1 LKSYSVT
8 DFPLE
13 AVVQTRIWVKML
25 EINRIIQLATE
36 AAAESEITWK
46 EAEAG
51 AIEPTKKILELL
63 DLIIPP
69 NSQSPPSLQS
79 TEHSKRDLT
88 EHSKHDLTDYIK
100 VENRLSLQL
109 LWLSPRTQRS
119 MHSKF
124 PWQWQTHRWRQHE
137 NHRA

>member
-13 AVVQTRIWVKML
+13 AVEQTRIWVKML
-25 EINRIIQLATE
+25 ENHRIIQLATG

-51 AIEPTKKILELL
+51 AIKPTKKILELL

-69 NSQSPPSLQS
+69 NNRSPPSLRS

-109 LWLSPRTQRS
+109 LWLLPRTQQS

-124 PWQWQTHRWRQHE
+124 PWQWQTHCWRQHE
-137 NHRA
+137 KHRA